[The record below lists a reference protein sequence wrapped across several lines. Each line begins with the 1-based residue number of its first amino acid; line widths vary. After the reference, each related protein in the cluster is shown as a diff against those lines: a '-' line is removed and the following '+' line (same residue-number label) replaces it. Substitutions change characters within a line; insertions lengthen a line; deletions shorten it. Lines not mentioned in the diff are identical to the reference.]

1 MPWHGPPAPL
11 LFAQLLLLDTDRHKG
26 WAVPGV
32 SLGQLSL
39 LSPPSC
45 LCSLHDCVTALLSKS
60 WDLSVSP
67 VSPRGPKHSPVQA
80 VRTKV
85 NSSPQS
91 LILYSVWGITQIKRM
106 FQLCFILYHNSDF
119 SHFNVRPAYKC
130 LLSFPVL
137 LVEKHNIIPRF
148 LVTAGFVLSG
158 LRKNSEACF
167 TFLRS
172 KSSFYMKK

>member
-1 MPWHGPPAPL
+1 MSCPWGQFGTAVPAVPS
-11 LFAQLLLLDTDRHKG
+11 QLLVLAP
-26 WAVPGV
+26 W
-32 SLGQLSL
+32 
-39 LSPPSC
+39 
-45 LCSLHDCVTALLSKS
+45 LCYCTAQQKLRPLCVTNT
-60 WDLSVSP
+60 

-137 LVEKHNIIPRF
+137 LVEKHNIMPRF